1 MEGYYD
7 PYPQV
12 ALERPVALIGF
23 FGAQVEQV
31 AYQLSARTGVP
42 FLSLDRW
49 MEHRVGQHLGRTY
62 LERGECSTRDLE
74 REALA
79 HALAHRPMGI
89 IALGDGALID
99 PESVEKVLAGATLVY
114 LQCPLGELYRRI
126 EKQMA
131 DRPTRFFP
139 FVTPENTRGPADL
152 EWFFS
157 QRLAGYR
164 AAPLSV
170 EIAHKHPLTVAGEV
184 AQLLQLE

>member
-7 PYPQV
+7 PYPRV
-12 ALERPVALIGF
+12 ALERPLALTGF

-31 AYQLSARTGVP
+31 AHGLSARTGVP

-49 MEHRVGQHLGRTY
+49 MEHRVGQDLGRTY

-99 PESVEKVLAGATLVY
+99 PESVDKVLGGATLVY

-126 EKQMA
+126 EKQMT

-152 EWFFS
+152 EWLFS

-164 AAPLSV
+164 AAHH
-170 EIAHKHPLTVAGEV
+170 EIPIAGKHPLIVAGEV
-184 AQLLQLE
+184 ARLLGCE